1 MSNLIVKDN
10 DLVNA
15 SYSLNLV
22 EQRLLLLAILEI
34 RKSKDLLTGDIVIHA
49 DSYTEHFGTKKDTAY
64 KSLKDACKDLMARQ
78 FSYQQ
83 IINDKLV
90 NKTSRWV
97 SEVGYA
103 TNGAFVTVKFAPAVI
118 PLITALEIR
127 FTSYPIDDVASLSS
141 GYAVRL
147 FELCM
152 VWRGTGVIAPIKLT
166 DLKAKLGVLD
176 GEYERMHHFKARVLD
191 LAVSQIN
198 EQHKEMKLKYKQ
210 HKTGRAITAISFT
223 FKPKQA
229 AVPIAKDDGFIK
241 MTGKQISTFSAK
253 LARLPELGND
263 APQGASTEQYAA
275 IIADD
280 LKDAGKQ
287 KKYIKHLAKL
297 GFEVAKSKA
306 K

>member
-34 RKSKDLLTGDIVIHA
+34 RKSKDLLAGDILIHA

-83 IINDKLV
+83 IINDELV
-90 NKTSRWV
+90 NKTSGWV

-198 EQHKEMKLKYKQ
+198 EHTDITVKYEQHKL
-210 HKTGRAITAISFT
+210 GRKIDSISFS
-223 FKPKQA
+223 FKQKKIIEH
-229 AVPIAKDDGFIK
+229 IANDDGFIK
-241 MTGKQISTFSAK
+241 MTDSQINLFSSK
-253 LARLPELGND
+253 LAALPELGSN
-263 APQGASTEQYAA
+263 APLGKSTAEFAA
-275 IIADD
+275 IIASD
-280 LKDAGKQ
+280 LADPNKQ
-287 KKYIKHLAKL
+287 KKYIKHLAKV
-297 GFEVAKSKA
+297 GYAKPKA
-306 K
+306 KK